1 MKPELVAIIVVA
13 VAVVFSIISSVIT
26 SLYRKNVSEKK
37 IGNAESK
44 AREIIDE
51 AIKTAESKKKEALLE
66 AKEENLKTLLFS

>member
-51 AIKTAESKKKEALLE
+51 AIKQQNLRRKKLY
-66 AKEENLKTLLFS
+66 